1 MIFDPLLEKVACTVD
16 ELKRVEMI
24 MEKSVE
30 LNIKLDTKTTNGS
43 STFHLACQT
52 DGYFELAKMLMQ
64 KSAKFNIKV

>member
-1 MIFDPLLEKVACTVD
+1 
-16 ELKRVEMI
+16 MI

-30 LNIKLDTKTTNGS
+30 LNIKLDTKTANGS

-64 KSAKFNIKV
+64 KSTQFNIKVGLMKK